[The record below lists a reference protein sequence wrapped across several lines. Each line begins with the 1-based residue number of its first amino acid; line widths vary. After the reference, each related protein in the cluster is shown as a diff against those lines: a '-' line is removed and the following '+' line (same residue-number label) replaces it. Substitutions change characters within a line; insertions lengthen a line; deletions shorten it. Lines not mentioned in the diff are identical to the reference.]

1 MSQRIGMANLKTLAT
16 RINIALNRP
25 TAYMQDG
32 EWTSGHL
39 HVEETGGG
47 YNFVESSGSA
57 TKRVLFY
64 SRTKSELYD
73 SMHAMI
79 TGIEYAEKAGYY
91 SNTET
96 DKRNAEYGVHA

>member
-1 MSQRIGMANLKTLAT
+1 MSHRIGSANLKALAT
-16 RINIALNRP
+16 RINLALNRP

-32 EWTSGHL
+32 EWTYGHL
-39 HVEETGGG
+39 YVEETGGG
-47 YNFVESSGSA
+47 YNFSESSGSA

-64 SRTKSELYD
+64 ARTKTELYD
-73 SMHAMI
+73 MMHSMI

-96 DKRNAEYGVHA
+96 DKRNAEYSRGN